1 MSIPLP
7 PELLYDII
15 AIVVA
20 DYVDF
25 AITIPPAEEKQRI
38 EEFIATQHH
47 NAFPDPL
54 DDAKQTPADLSA
66 KVLRQAQDDAKY
78 AIEKDEDEEED
89 EEWYCE
95 ILDDSSDYY
104 YNSDTED
111 DEKEEMRQGW
121 DVQEAKDRLPENPV
135 IPFLSVSKHFREVAL
150 KVLSD
155 ALGTKEDENSK

>member
-1 MSIPLP
+1 MSISLP

-20 DYVDF
+20 DYIDF
-25 AITIPPAEEKQRI
+25 AITLPPAEEKQRI

-54 DDAKQTPADLSA
+54 DDAKQTTDLGA
-66 KVLRQAQDDAKY
+66 NVLRRAQEDAKY
-78 AIEKDEDEEED
+78 AIEKGEDDEG
-89 EEWYCE
+89 WYCE

-121 DVQEAKDRLPENPV
+121 DVQEAKDRLPANPV

-155 ALGTKEDENSK
+155 ALGTKEDENGR